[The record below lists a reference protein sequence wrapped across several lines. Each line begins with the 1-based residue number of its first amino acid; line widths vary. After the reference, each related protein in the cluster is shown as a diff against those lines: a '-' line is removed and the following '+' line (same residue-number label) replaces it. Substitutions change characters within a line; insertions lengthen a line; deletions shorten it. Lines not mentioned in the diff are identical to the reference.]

1 MLMMKRFVRRGLVLI
16 VVLVAFQAAATAAE
30 QSQLDSCVPALPEQA
45 RQVIE
50 TKYSNW
56 RILVAS
62 DLNKDDQEIW
72 SRTHRGE
79 CPGITSGR
87 FVPASK
93 ADYAVLLVNKKSAH
107 REVQVVVVRSSTS
120 SAYEATTIYSNN
132 QVTNYPV
139 IHTSKPGKY
148 HNFHDRTKFVQIESD
163 VLIYEHIESRAL
175 AFYYKG
181 GKFLRL
187 VISD

>member
-1 MLMMKRFVRRGLVLI
+1 MNTFSRRGLVLTI
-16 VVLVAFQAAATAAE
+16 LLVTFQAAAIAAE
-30 QSQLDSCVPALPEQA
+30 QSQSVLDFCVPVLPEQA

-50 TKYSNW
+50 TQYTGW
-56 RILVAS
+56 RILVVS

-72 SRTHRGE
+72 SRTHRGQ

-87 FVPASK
+87 FVSSSK
-93 ADYAVLLVNKKSAH
+93 ADYAVLLINKQSTP
-107 REVQVVVVRSSTS
+107 RETRVIVIRSNAS
-120 SAYEATTIYSNN
+120 SAYEAMTIYSNN
-132 QVTNYPV
+132 KVTNYPV
-139 IHTSKPGKY
+139 IHTSKSGKY
-148 HNFHDRTKFVQIESD
+148 HDFHDRKKFVQIDSD

-181 GKFLRL
+181 GKFVRL

>member
-1 MLMMKRFVRRGLVLI
+1 MTKRFFRRSSVLI
-16 VVLVAFQAAATAAE
+16 VVLVAFQATAIAAE
-30 QSQLDSCVPALPEQA
+30 QSQLASCVPALPEGA

-56 RILVAS
+56 RILVDS

-87 FVPASK
+87 FVSPSK
-93 ADYAVLLVNKKSAH
+93 ADYAVLLVNKQSAH
-107 REVQVVVVRSSTS
+107 REVRVIVVRSNTS
-120 SAYEATTIYSNN
+120 SAYEATAIYSNN

-148 HNFHDRTKFVQIESD
+148 HDFHDRKKFVQIDSD

-181 GKFLRL
+181 GKFIRL

>member
-1 MLMMKRFVRRGLVLI
+1 MMKRFVRRGLVLI